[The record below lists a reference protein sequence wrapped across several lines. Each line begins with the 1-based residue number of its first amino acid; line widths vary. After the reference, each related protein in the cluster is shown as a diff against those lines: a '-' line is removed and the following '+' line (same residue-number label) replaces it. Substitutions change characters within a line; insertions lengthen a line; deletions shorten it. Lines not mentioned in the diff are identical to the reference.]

1 MDISLHTKAAMIIDH
16 YGARLQLIKLCEEL
30 GELQTEAARLALEMN
45 GISAKGSE
53 ANFFEEVADVILL
66 LTQLTEFYDVEKQV
80 RGIVNAKAE
89 RTLVRIERERRFLK
103 KIHKDEE
110 TGEATIEFID
120 LKERGNNDSRTD

>member
-30 GELQTEAARLALEMN
+30 GELQAEAARLALEMQ
-45 GISAKGSE
+45 GVSAKGDE

-66 LTQLTEFYDVEKQV
+66 ITQLTEFYDVEKQV
-80 RGIVNAKAE
+80 RGIMDAKAD
-89 RTLVRIERERRFLK
+89 RTLARIEKERGCMK
-103 KIHKDEE
+103 KTYKDAD
-110 TGEATIEFID
+110 TGDVTIEFID